1 METRPSFK
9 RAAATDFVMDF
20 FLLEKNLLSFQ
31 RAKEHSRL
39 SQKNPFL
46 PSYTGAPQQG
56 QTPTTSC
63 AFPFASGNR
72 EAKRSSGAVCSF
84 TGARLISAIPSMNDS
99 AESSPRSTC
108 FDLDSHSAV
117 RIGDLMLS
125 GSTSNQVC
133 AFLRG
138 DKSLFLPSHKS
149 GGDQLFQAWPHGWPG
164 CLNLFARHL
173 PAYLPHRSPP
183 LPPEGN
189 LRYSVSAGKS
199 CPPGRRQRPFQKSV
213 LPAA

>member
-1 METRPSFK
+1 
-9 RAAATDFVMDF
+9 MDF

-46 PSYTGAPQQG
+46 PSYTGAPQRG
-56 QTPTTSC
+56 QTPTASC

-84 TGARLISAIPSMNDS
+84 TSARLISAIPSMNDS

-108 FDLDSHSAV
+108 FSLDSHSAV

-125 GSTSNQVC
+125 GSTAIRFVPFSVGISCFFFRCTNPVETSFSSV
-133 AFLRG
+133 AARVAGVPKPFR
-138 DKSLFLPSHKS
+138 SASS
-149 GGDQLFQAWPHGWPG
+149 GISSAPAVSIA
-164 CLNLFARHL
+164 AR
-173 PAYLPHRSPP
+173 RES
-183 LPPEGN
+183 
-189 LRYSVSAGKS
+189 SV
-199 CPPGRRQRPFQKSV
+199 
-213 LPAA
+213 